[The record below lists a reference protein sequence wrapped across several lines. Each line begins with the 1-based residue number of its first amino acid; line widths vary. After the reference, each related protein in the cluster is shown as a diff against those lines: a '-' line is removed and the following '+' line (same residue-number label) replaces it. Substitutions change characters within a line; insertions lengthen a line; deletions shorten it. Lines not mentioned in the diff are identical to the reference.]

1 MSTTPKDVLE
11 RARQAPKFYGR
22 RMGRPMS
29 TLRKSFLS
37 QMLERF
43 QIILPEKP
51 LENLHELIPDAQA
64 FELEIGFG
72 GGEHLVA
79 HAVKNPHNGYIG
91 VEAFMNGVSSIMK
104 LIDAQKIS
112 NIRVFPHDVRQLFP
126 YLPSE
131 SFQRIY
137 VLFPDPWPKTK
148 HHKRRLI
155 NETFLKEVYRLLK
168 AGGELR
174 IASDHAD
181 YIDWVQELLL
191 RTPEF
196 TWLNQ
201 ESCDQRPDDWCQ
213 TRYEEKALEKGIP
226 CIYMRFAK

>member
-1 MSTTPKDVLE
+1 MFATPKNVLD
-11 RARQAPKFYGR
+11 RARLAPKFYGR

-29 TLRKSFLS
+29 ALRKTFLT

-43 QIILPEKP
+43 QIVLPEKP
-51 LENLHELIPDAQA
+51 LASLNELIPDAQD

-79 HAVKNPHNGYIG
+79 QAVQNPANGYIG

-104 LIDAQKIS
+104 QIDAQKIS

-126 YLPSE
+126 YFPSD
-131 SFQRIY
+131 SFQRVY

-155 NETFLKEVYRLLK
+155 NKSFLKELYRLLQ

-181 YIDWVQELLL
+181 YVAWIQDHIAQI
-191 RTPEF
+191 PEF
-196 TWLNQ
+196 KWINRAT
-201 ESCDQRPDDWCQ
+201 CDQRPDDWCQ